1 MSGLNIRHEKQFLYR
16 HFMTREEIVSR
27 LIFLPMVLSGNY
39 VSLKMAQI
47 KAGNKENLFFFLPQ
61 VVEEK

>member
-1 MSGLNIRHEKQFLYR
+1 
-16 HFMTREEIVSR
+16 MTREEIVSR